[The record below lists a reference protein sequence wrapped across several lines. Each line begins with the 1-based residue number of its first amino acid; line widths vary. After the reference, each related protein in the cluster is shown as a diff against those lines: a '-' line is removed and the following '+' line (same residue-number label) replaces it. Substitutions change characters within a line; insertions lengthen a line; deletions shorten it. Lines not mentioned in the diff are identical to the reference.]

1 MRLRSTKALLWVL
14 NVVLT
19 FGIVGSVLLFV
30 LKPPAAGTDGLRD
43 ELMAV
48 QKEAESK
55 RRVETFQAKKQS
67 DYAATWDANVRDWVP
82 PVERE
87 PERPTDSG
95 EPKRGPK
102 LDTFLTL
109 EMIIDNSSTLRYKQ
123 GRKDTEADVDIKP
136 NDTRL
141 VRINEKIPGIV
152 PVAIV
157 KEVHAFAAPPRIDVS
172 YGGEVVSL
180 ELKKEDVDLSVAQEG
195 GSNRSPATDRR
206 TAFKGPAGVMP
217 ATGRVPM
224 DPNREEGYEQRPGSG
239 MWMIPDPEVDRLRD
253 EAGDILEQAQ
263 ISSYVDQNG
272 KPAGI
277 KLDHVEPGSLILDRG
292 FQEGDIIQRVN
303 GNEINSQ
310 TELVDWAKRNQD
322 KYSLFRVELLRRGQ
336 VKRLNY
342 RFQSS
347 DAR

>member
-30 LKPPAAGTDGLRD
+30 LKPPAAGTEGLRD
-43 ELMAV
+43 ELMAI

-67 DYAATWDANVRDWVP
+67 DYAATWDANVRDWTPAP
-82 PVERE
+82 P
-87 PERPTDSG
+87 PPTDTGGG
-95 EPKRGPK
+95 EKEPSRGPK

-180 ELKKEDVDLSVAQEG
+180 ELKKEDVDLSVAQDGSG
-195 GSNRSPATDRR
+195 GRAAPATDRR
-206 TAFKGPAGVMP
+206 TAFKGPAGVVP

-239 MWMIPDPEVDRLRD
+239 MWMIPDPEVEKLRE
-253 EAGDILEQAQ
+253 EAGDILEQAE

-277 KLDHVEPGSLILDRG
+277 KLDHVDPDSMILARG
-292 FQEGDIIQRVN
+292 FEEGDIIQKVN
-303 GNEINSQ
+303 GQPINSQ

-342 RFQSS
+342 RFQST
-347 DAR
+347 R

>member
-30 LKPPAAGTDGLRD
+30 LKPPAAGTEGLRD
-43 ELMAV
+43 ELMAI

-82 PVERE
+82 E
-87 PERPTDSG
+87 PPKPPEDGGG
-95 EPKRGPK
+95 EKEPSRGPK

-180 ELKKEDVDLSVAQEG
+180 ELKKEDVDLSVAQDGSG
-195 GSNRSPATDRR
+195 GRAAPAADRR
-206 TAFKGPAGVMP
+206 TAFKGPAGVVP

-239 MWMIPDPEVDRLRD
+239 MWMIPDPEVEKLRE
-253 EAGDILEQAQ
+253 EAGDILEQAE

-277 KLDHVEPGSLILDRG
+277 KLDHVDPDSMILARG
-292 FQEGDIIQRVN
+292 FEEGDIIQKVN
-303 GNEINSQ
+303 GQPINSQ

-342 RFQSS
+342 RFQST
-347 DAR
+347 R